1 MSMMNYRQMEI
12 TFAGGRKLK
21 FKFPVQATD
30 QTAVERI
37 EEVLKMPSV
46 TICADDKLYVIPTSA
61 IETITVS
68 PPPNKLP
75 RTVIRSAK
83 LVG

>member
-1 MSMMNYRQMEI
+1 MMNYRKMEI

-21 FKFPVQATD
+21 FKFPVQAND
-30 QTAVERI
+30 DSAVQRI

-46 TICADDKLYVIPTSA
+46 SICVDDKLYVIPTTA

-68 PPPNKLP
+68 PAPRKLP
-75 RTVIRSAK
+75 RTVIRSGK
-83 LVG
+83 LDG